1 MNVWSEK
8 RKGKGLNPREQAEA
22 GGIYKGARGGVVAG
36 AGDAKEEK
44 SGRQKQRPQK
54 YEVNKAWKEC
64 IVFGN

>member
-36 AGDAKEEK
+36 AGDAKEEEWSAETK
-44 SGRQKQRPQK
+44 TT
-54 YEVNKAWKEC
+54 E
-64 IVFGN
+64 I